1 MQYVLRG
8 GCVGSRFRRGDPLT
22 CPSNKACV
30 LVKIVRTKN
39 VLKKKT
45 RDLLEKDICLCT
57 AAVPICCVE

>member
-1 MQYVLRG
+1 MQYGLRG
-8 GCVGSRFRRGDPLT
+8 DCVGSRFRRVVPRT

-45 RDLLEKDICLCT
+45 TDLLEKDVCLCS
-57 AAVPICCVE
+57 ASVPICCVE